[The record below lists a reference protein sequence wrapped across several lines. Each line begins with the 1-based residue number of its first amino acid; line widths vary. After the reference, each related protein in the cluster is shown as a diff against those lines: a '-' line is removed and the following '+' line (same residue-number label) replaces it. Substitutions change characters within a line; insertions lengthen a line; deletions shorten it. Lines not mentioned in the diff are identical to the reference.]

1 MEGLPIS
8 NQLSIP
14 ATVTQIIAGENI
26 TIDQPNG
33 NVTINAPGAGP
44 GGGVASIAGLTG
56 VVTLSSPDSAIVI
69 DVAGQDI
76 QFSSNGVRTATA
88 GDGISID
95 GTNDITITNTGV
107 LSISDA
113 TGIITLSG
121 GTGVDITN
129 ESGTFT
135 ISNSGVTELTGGAG
149 IGLNFQTGSVT
160 ISNLGLLSA
169 VAGDG
174 IGVVTDAGEATISNT
189 GVKSLA
195 GLAGNLGVGAGTG
208 IGVATSGPNV
218 IISNTGITSLTPGTG
233 IGVSGSTITNNG
245 VRTIADIS
253 GAITLS
259 ASGMTIT
266 PAGQNIDFA
275 VNFPAS
281 VSSLNT
287 QTGVLAITGEAGMG
301 VTGTPGTIGLVNIA
315 RSFTLTGTTIG
326 GNITYSKPSGA
337 GNTWTANTWTLANT
351 IEINVPPAWQAGQSV
366 GFDGYEY
373 LNWDSNVASYFAIY
387 YVTTSQSTEQS
398 LIGTTTPTSF
408 ADAIYGGNAGQ
419 AYLPMNLTI
428 PPTYLQAGGT
438 ITLRIYGLLTSAS
451 HYLANNPTIDA
462 RVNIVY
468 P

>member
-44 GGGVASIAGLTG
+44 GGGVLTLAGLEG
-56 VVTLSSPDSAIVI
+56 VITLSSPDSAIVI

-88 GDGISID
+88 GDGITID

-113 TGIITLSG
+113 TGLITLSG
-121 GTGVDITN
+121 GTGVDVTN

-135 ISNSGVTELTGGAG
+135 ISNTGVTELTGGAG

-174 IGVVTDAGEATISNT
+174 IGVATDAGAATISNT
-189 GVKSLA
+189 GVTSLA

-208 IGVATSGPNV
+208 IGVTTSGSNV

-245 VRTIADIS
+245 VRTIADLS

-266 PAGQNIDFA
+266 PSGQNLSFS
-275 VNFPAS
+275 VPAS

-337 GNTWTANTWTLANT
+337 GNTWTVTTWTLANT

-373 LNWDSNVASYFAIY
+373 LNWDSNTASYFAIY
-387 YVTTSQSTEQS
+387 YVTTSHSTEQS
-398 LIGTTTPTSF
+398 LIGTTTPAAFT
-408 ADAIYGGNAGQ
+408 DAIYGGNAGQ

-438 ITLRIYGLLTSAS
+438 ITLRIYGLLTSAGR
-451 HYLANNPTIDA
+451 YLANDPTIDA
-462 RVNIVY
+462 RVSIVY